1 MQSFQISKEYNHY
14 LQTNTECQD
23 DHRHNCHKHSPK
35 IAYFHKQ
42 TRLFLFND
50 LNRTYSCI
58 YENTKHEQL
67 FLNHLLQNNQEKNKR
82 VVTGVSCMLQHV
94 CILNKLRRWR
104 GGAGAPRRGGGAGG
118 GGAGASGGPN
128 QRRYSF
134 IMNGFK
140 KIR

>member
-1 MQSFQISKEYNHY
+1 M
-14 LQTNTECQD
+14 LQTDVECQD
-23 DHRHNCHKHSPK
+23 DHSHNCHKHSPK
-35 IAYFHKQ
+35 IGYFHNQ

-67 FLNHLLQNNQEKNKR
+67 FLNHLHQNNQEKNKR

-94 CILNKLRRWR
+94 CILNKLGGGAAARGCHGAAAERRWR
-104 GGAGAPRRGGGAGG
+104 TRRRCGGVR
-118 GGAGASGGPN
+118 GPN

-140 KIR
+140 KNKIKDFSYIF